1 MDSLID
7 TAGSTSALLAR
18 FATGSLPAPANAFV
32 KAHLELKSDRR
43 RLVEDFEH
51 MFGTTLSSMEPVEM
65 QNKQSNLEA
74 IFASDAAE
82 ISGAS
87 DLEPSDILTD
97 NALTNSD
104 NQIIP
109 PALRDYIKM
118 DVDNIPWKTKLPGF
132 KEYEIGTVDGCEISM
147 FWIKAGR
154 AMPRHTHEGTE
165 LFMVLDG
172 SFTDETGRYARGDIS
187 IADESVDHRP
197 VAGKEGPCI
206 GFSITDAPLKLTGS
220 FYQRIGDL
228 LG

>member
-18 FATGSLPAPANAFV
+18 YATGNLPAPATAFV
-32 KAHLELKSDRR
+32 KAHLELKTDRR
-43 RLVEDFEH
+43 ALVEDFEH
-51 MFGTTLSSMEPVEM
+51 MCGTALSSIEPVELSD
-65 QNKQSNLEA
+65 KQSNLEA
-74 IFASDAAE
+74 IFASE
-82 ISGAS
+82 
-87 DLEPSDILTD
+87 EPSAETPVEITE
-97 NALTNSD
+97 TTSGV
-104 NQIIP
+104 IP
-109 PALRDYIKM
+109 TALRDYVTM
-118 DVDNIPWKTKLPGF
+118 DVNDIPWKSKLPGF
-132 KEYEIGTVDGCEISM
+132 KEYEVGTVDGCEISM

-172 SFTDETGRYARGDIS
+172 SFTDETGHYARGDIS

-220 FYQRIGDL
+220 IYQRIGDL

>member
-18 FATGSLPAPANAFV
+18 YATGNLPAPATAFV

-43 RLVEDFEH
+43 GIVEDFEH
-51 MFGTTLSSMEPVEM
+51 MCGSALNAIEPVELS
-65 QNKQSNLEA
+65 NKQSNLEA
-74 IFASDAAE
+74 IFASAEPEIEVPAEVTNDA
-82 ISGAS
+82 SG
-87 DLEPSDILTD
+87 
-97 NALTNSD
+97 
-104 NQIIP
+104 IIP
-109 PALRDYIKM
+109 HALRDYVTM
-118 DVDNIPWKTKLPGF
+118 DVNDIPWKSKLPGF
-132 KEYEIGTVDGCEISM
+132 KEYEIGTIDGCEISM

-220 FYQRIGDL
+220 IYQRIGDL